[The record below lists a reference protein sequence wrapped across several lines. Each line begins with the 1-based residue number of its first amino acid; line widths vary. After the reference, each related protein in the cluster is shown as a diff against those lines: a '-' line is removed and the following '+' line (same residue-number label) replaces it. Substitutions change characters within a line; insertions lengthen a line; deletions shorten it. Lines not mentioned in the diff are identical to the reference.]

1 MEFANRYEVWI
12 LHIWTSTGLMNRVS
26 TSDLLSQLHKKDHFS
41 ERLLTEYEIWNLY
54 ENMNRIRTWSKENRL
69 QLLWSLDF
77 IRRKFFLICN
87 RLTAY
92 SAVQRKYKTSKWN
105 GNLKDFCDRRF
116 LIPLFNP
123 LAEVRNER
131 CWYTSFRRCYA
142 FFMIQKYRFE
152 ISIDVKTE
160 LTIAKTSLFFLMMKN
175 NYSSFDLLWLLTEL
189 FHSSPSLPE
198 VSWNPV
204 SGAASTRSTLQCFY
218 PKLLLIFTEFTFI
231 GGR

>member
-160 LTIAKTSLFFLMMKN
+160 LTIAKAFPQLAISSRGFMKSGIWSGFN
-175 NYSSFDLLWLLTEL
+175 KVNFTVLLSKVPSYLHRIYIHRWSIIPFSSD
-189 FHSSPSLPE
+189 SSE
-198 VSWNPV
+198 GVI
-204 SGAASTRSTLQCFY
+204 T
-218 PKLLLIFTEFTFI
+218 
-231 GGR
+231 